1 MIFTGGRIV
10 DIKKVSLKD
19 PDYPALLKEIND
31 PPDPLY
37 YIGDLT
43 LAQKRC
49 VAVVGSRKA
58 TEYGCWAA
66 KRLGNCLAESGAVV
80 VSGMAKGIDTCAH
93 LGALESC
100 CESAGV
106 PAGEKRQGGTIAVL
120 GCGVDICYPRSNL
133 RLRDQIAE
141 YGLLLSEYPQGT
153 EPAKYRFPQRN
164 RIISG
169 LSEATVVVQAKER
182 SGALITAELAADQGR
197 TVYAIPGNINSAYN
211 LGSNKLLR
219 DGAAPLA
226 VLEDLLDDMGL
237 SGIRVPKLQK
247 NLGKDEIEIVS
258 LLKKNGEMTPD
269 QLCCA
274 TGKPVCLINGIV
286 TILEMKG
293 VIYTSLGKI
302 FIAK

>member
-1 MIFTGGRIV
+1 M
-10 DIKKVSLKD
+10 DIKKVSIKD
-19 PDYPALLKEIND
+19 ADYPLLLKEIKN
-31 PPDPLY
+31 PPNPLY

-43 LAQKRC
+43 LAKRRC

-93 LGALESC
+93 MGALESC
-100 CESAGV
+100 SSQLSDESG
-106 PAGEKRQGGTIAVL
+106 GKNRKGGTIAVL
-120 GCGVDICYPRSNL
+120 GCGIDICYPQSNR
-133 RLRDQIAE
+133 RLRDQIAAH
-141 YGLLLSEYPQGT
+141 GLLLSEYPQGT
-153 EPAKYRFPQRN
+153 EPARYHFPQRN

-169 LSEATVVVQAKER
+169 LSETTVVVQAKES

-197 TVYAIPGNINSAYN
+197 NVYAIPGNINSAYN

-219 DGAAPLA
+219 DGATPLA
-226 VLEDLLDDMGL
+226 VLEDLLADMGL
-237 SGIRVPKLQK
+237 SGLRFQNLQK
-247 NLGKDEIEIVS
+247 NLGKDEFEIVS

-269 QLCCA
+269 QLCRA
-274 TGKPVCLINGIV
+274 TGKPACLLNGIV
-286 TILEMKG
+286 TILELKG